1 MFNDYYIRALPA
13 DWPELLQL
21 GEKLGAITVSCAPR
35 TDELPLEL
43 RPDGTVAPELGER
56 VIAANHGGAWD
67 YLGEIQ
73 RPTGELDPEGNPIM
87 APVAA
92 PDGTPYLHANLRTPI
107 SLGAV
112 ARKLAVTD
120 PEVAEAMQRLDR
132 YFLLDDEGSPRLPRQ
147 PVRVWF

>member
-1 MFNDYYIRALPA
+1 MYNDYYIRALPA

-21 GEKLGAITVSCAPR
+21 GEKLGAISVSYPHR
-35 TDELPLEL
+35 TDELQ
-43 RPDGTVAPELGER
+43 PDGTVVTELGES
-56 VIAANHGGAWD
+56 VIAAQHGGAWD

-73 RPTGELDPEGNPIM
+73 RPTGELDAEGKPIM

-112 ARKLAVTD
+112 ARKLAATD

>member
-1 MFNDYYIRALPA
+1 MTSAQAPGLPRRAKWLIYLVITGLVAVLIWTQLPRGPYST
-13 DWPELLQL
+13 DLSRIDPE
-21 GEKLGAITVSCAPR
+21 
-35 TDELPLEL
+35 
-43 RPDGTVAPELGER
+43 
-56 VIAANHGGAWD
+56 
-67 YLGEIQ
+67 LGEIQ
-73 RPTGELDPEGNPIM
+73 RPTGELDAEGNPIS

-112 ARKLAVTD
+112 ARKLAATD

-132 YFLLDDEGSPRLPRQ
+132 YFLLDDEGTPRLPRQ

>member
-1 MFNDYYIRALPA
+1 MFHDYYVRALPA

-21 GEKLGAITVSCAPR
+21 GEKLGALTLSYPHR
-35 TDELPLEL
+35 TEELQ
-43 RPDGTVAPELGER
+43 PDGTVVTELGEPT
-56 VIAANHGGAWD
+56 VSAQHGGAWD

-73 RPTGELDPEGNPIM
+73 RPTGELDAEGNPIT

-92 PDGTPYLHANLRTPI
+92 PDGTAYLHANLRTPI

-112 ARKLAVTD
+112 ARKLAATD
-120 PEVAEAMQRLDR
+120 PAVAEALQRLDR

>member
-1 MFNDYYIRALPA
+1 MYNDYYVRALPA

-21 GEKLGAITVSCAPR
+21 GEKLGAISVSYPHR
-35 TDELPLEL
+35 TDELQ
-43 RPDGTVAPELGER
+43 PDGAVVTELGEP

-73 RPTGELDPEGNPIM
+73 RPTGELDAEGNPIM

-112 ARKLAVTD
+112 ARKLAATD
-120 PEVAEAMQRLDR
+120 PTVAEAMQRLDR

>member
-1 MFNDYYIRALPA
+1 MFHDYYVRALPA

-21 GEKLGAITVSCAPR
+21 GEKLGALTLSYPHR
-35 TDELPLEL
+35 TDELQ
-43 RPDGTVAPELGER
+43 PDGTIATHLGEPI
-56 VIAANHGGAWD
+56 VSAQHGGAWD

-73 RPTGELDPEGNPIM
+73 RPTGELDAQGNPVT

-92 PDGTPYLHANLRTPI
+92 PDGTPYRHANLRTPI

-112 ARKLAVTD
+112 ARKLAATD
-120 PEVAEAMQRLDR
+120 PAVAEALQRLDR